1 MIPGS
6 ILENKIMINNNSLT
20 IYIKNNSSNNNSVR
34 KVVFSPGVDCV
45 WLMSFSHA
53 IKLINQ
59 WLFEIFIILEEG
71 NDND

>member
-20 IYIKNNSSNNNSVR
+20 IYIKNNNENNNNSVR

-53 IKLINQ
+53 IKLIK
-59 WLFEIFIILEEG
+59 IFF
-71 NDND
+71 